1 MSYYEIFS
9 FCNVFSFADVFV
21 CSGLDFEIIQTLLI
35 YFIVK
40 VRFCSTCSPSFFIKW
55 LQFF

>member
-40 VRFCSTCSPSFFIKW
+40 V
-55 LQFF
+55 